1 METAAILK
9 MLKFLYI

>member
-9 MLKFLYI
+9 MLKFSYI